1 MSLAD
6 VVVDR
11 IVAMLFP
18 VNTIIAKI
26 KSAQPSVPT
35 GARGSLKEFSM
46 KRIWRTWLAIFATA
60 SMTATASGQQ
70 NGNQP
75 NDLGS
80 YQSIMS
86 RAGVQQGGY
95 ELSPPTQPMQPRN
108 GQMIQNGIQNGHV
121 IGNGYPS
128 YDQGMGYGVAP
139 GNCSAPAYG
148 AAAPMSGAGT
158 PANCAVN
165 APVGGQ
171 SNYFDAGCADNA
183 IGCAVDNGS
192 SAHWVVGTRTL
203 FFTRNGE
210 SAVPLS
216 RSDNGTLLST
226 VNDYGTM
233 PGGEV
238 TLTRRS
244 CSNRG
249 LEFRYWGLYPSG
261 REYTLWGPNMD
272 TYLTGLNYFAI
283 PPTATN
289 VLDYYNNS
297 DSHRVYRNNDFY
309 SAEINALRNGGCY
322 TAFGCRSGNY
332 ELLGG
337 FRWIQ
342 FNEDY
347 RFSANY
353 PSANPTRVDYDLATR
368 NTLLG
373 FQLGGRNE
381 LCLTDRISLL
391 GGTRVG
397 LFNNHSESRQSIRN
411 EFGQFAY
418 LETGTAGVDDYNY
431 SGTRNS
437 LAMLGELDLGIACR
451 LTQRVR
457 ANVGYRL
464 VGLSGIALAP
474 NQIPRNFLNTA
485 EINRVNSNDSLILG
499 GGYAGMDVCF

>member
-1 MSLAD
+1 
-6 VVVDR
+6 
-11 IVAMLFP
+11 
-18 VNTIIAKI
+18 
-26 KSAQPSVPT
+26 
-35 GARGSLKEFSM
+35 
-46 KRIWRTWLAIFATA
+46 
-60 SMTATASGQQ
+60 MTATASGQQ
-70 NGNQP
+70 GWDQSSEI
-75 NDLGS
+75 GS

-86 RAGVQQGGY
+86 RAGIQQGAEMGA
-95 ELSPPTQPMQPRN
+95 PAQPMQPRN
-108 GQMIQNGIQNGHV
+108 GQVIQNGQLNGNV
-121 IGNGYPS
+121 SPGNGS
-128 YDQGMGYGVAP
+128 VNGNGQMMGYGQVP
-139 GNCSAPAYG
+139 GTCAVPAYG
-148 AAAPMSGAGT
+148 GPQAPQ
-158 PANCAVN
+158 PANCGVN
-165 APVGGQ
+165 TSGV
-171 SNYFDAGCADNA
+171 SNYFDAGCAGDA
-183 IGCAVDNGS
+183 TGCAVDNAQ
-192 SAHWVVGTRTL
+192 SAHWVIGTRTL

-210 SAVPLS
+210 SPVPLS
-216 RSDNGTLLST
+216 RSNNGTLLST
-226 VNDYGTM
+226 ANDYGTM

-244 CSNRG
+244 CNNRG

-261 REYTLWGPNMD
+261 REYTLAGPGLD
-272 TYLTGLNYFAI
+272 TYLTGFNYFLI

-297 DSHRVYRNNDFY
+297 DSHRVYRNNDLY
-309 SAEINALRNGGCY
+309 SAEINMLRNGGCY
-322 TAFGCRSGNY
+322 TALGCRTGNY

-353 PSANPTRVDYDLATR
+353 PSANPMRVDYDLATR

-397 LFNNHSESRQSIRN
+397 LFNNHSTSRQSIQN

-418 LETGTAGVDDYNY
+418 LATGVAGADDYNY
-431 SGTRNS
+431 SGSRNS
-437 LAMLGELDLGIACR
+437 LAMLGELDLGLACK

-457 ANVGYRL
+457 ANIGYRL
-464 VGLSGIALAP
+464 LGISGVALAP

-499 GGYAGMDVCF
+499 GGYAGLDVCF